1 MDNVILSISGPTSCL
16 YLYENYLVIQPSG
29 LFRGDPAKTIPIE
42 SIITVNITNPIMKT
56 PYLQVVTPDLQVTK
70 KDETKGAKANVV
82 LLMPGSENM
91 QKAQE
96 LQNYVA
102 KYKSISRQQAVYVSP
117 VQGYN
122 LDDLEKLADLKEKGI
137 ITEAEFEE
145 KKKQILGSGQNTN
158 DVPSSPPSPASYQ
171 STYVKKKKH
180 TALKVSVVVFAFVIV
195 GAAISAI
202 STPSNNDEGDMV
214 ASTTPNSGVVEVSS
228 DELLAFDD
236 QTWPKFIELYN
247 AHNTLVENI
256 QAVADGNASVL
267 DLYQWCEDAKNYFAN
282 MSLAFDYGTADY
294 QKEYLSAFT
303 SLALSDQLA
312 VEALM
317 DYLDSGNISDLSAAS
332 DHISS
337 AVDTITVIATN
348 RGTLLGMTDLT
359 DDEIAQ
365 RIEES
370 TSELQ

>member
-1 MDNVILSISGPTSCL
+1 
-16 YLYENYLVIQPSG
+16 
-29 LFRGDPAKTIPIE
+29 
-42 SIITVNITNPIMKT
+42 
-56 PYLQVVTPDLQVTK
+56 
-70 KDETKGAKANVV
+70 
-82 LLMPGSENM
+82 
-91 QKAQE
+91 
-96 LQNYVA
+96 
-102 KYKSISRQQAVYVSP
+102 
-117 VQGYN
+117 
-122 LDDLEKLADLKEKGI
+122 
-137 ITEAEFEE
+137 
-145 KKKQILGSGQNTN
+145 
-158 DVPSSPPSPASYQ
+158 
-171 STYVKKKKH
+171 
-180 TALKVSVVVFAFVIV
+180 
-195 GAAISAI
+195 
-202 STPSNNDEGDMV
+202 
-214 ASTTPNSGVVEVSS
+214 
-228 DELLAFDD
+228 
-236 QTWPKFIELYN
+236 
-247 AHNTLVENI
+247 
-256 QAVADGNASVL
+256 
-267 DLYQWCEDAKNYFAN
+267 